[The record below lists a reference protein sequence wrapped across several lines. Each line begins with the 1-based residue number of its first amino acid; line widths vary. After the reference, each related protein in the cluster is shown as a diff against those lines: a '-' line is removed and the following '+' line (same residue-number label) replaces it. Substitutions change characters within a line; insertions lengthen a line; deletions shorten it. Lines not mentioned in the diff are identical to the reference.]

1 MLLQQL
7 KLKNIR
13 SYLDETIT
21 LSEGSTLLSGDIGS
35 GKSTILLAIEFALF
49 GISRPD
55 LPGEALLRKGCSQ
68 GSVELQFK
76 INDNSILINRN
87 LKKEKDSVKQ
97 TAGFILINNTKK
109 DLTPV
114 ELKAE
119 IISLLGYPEEFLTK
133 NKNYIFR
140 YTIYTPQEEMKLIL
154 QDDAEIRLD
163 VLRKIFNIDKYKN
176 IRDNLQVYL
185 KLMRTELAVLETKTE
200 KFEEEKNKLE
210 VLQKEKER
218 LDQNLKELSPEKL
231 KLEREILQRKEE
243 LDLIEKEQQKFLEL
257 KQQYKTILALIN
269 EKNNQR
275 QYLTQGKVELEE
287 QVNKLL
293 LPEDLNLELITKK
306 IGELEKEKGDFLTKK
321 ISLQGKLAQLQ
332 ENLKELHAEIKETEK
347 SLLSKAEKEEQKKQ
361 LSLEIADKEKLK
373 QKQLQLEE
381 LLERTVQIIIRNQTL
396 LNQSHELKEK
406 IIQLQSCPTCL
417 QDVSEKHKHKIQ
429 EQEEEKINIAQRLL
443 QESGGKKEEIWEQKE
458 VVKRKIEQLQELEQQ
473 LTKIK
478 LELIIMEEKKES
490 VLKKKGLLNQL
501 LTENNQLI
509 LQLEELEKKS
519 SLEQLN
525 LEIKEARVFLE
536 SFSKKLYL
544 EQAKL
549 ETEKQIIQN
558 RELLDKLEQELVL
571 LESKLAPKNDFSLR
585 LTELK
590 LQLNQCLE
598 REKAF
603 SVKIAQLQTGLE
615 GILRQEQVQEKI
627 LEEQNKF
634 RNKLIRWKELYHWL
648 DQYFSPLTETIEK
661 QVMLNIHYLFNLL
674 FQEWFS
680 ILIDDENIYSRLD
693 DSFTPIIEQNGYEVS
708 FNNLSGGEKTS
719 AALAYRLALT
729 KVINQVIQEI
739 RTKDLLILDEPTDGF
754 SSEQLDKVREV
765 LDKLGLKQTII
776 VSHESKIESFV
787 ERVIRVNKEGH
798 VSKIIA

>member
-35 GKSTILLAIEFALF
+35 GKSTLLLAIEFALF

-76 INDNSILINRN
+76 INDNSILITRN

-97 TAGFILINNTKK
+97 TSGFMVINNTRK

-119 IISLLGYPEEFLTK
+119 IIALLGYPEEFLTK

-176 IRDNLQVYL
+176 IRDNLEIYL
-185 KLMRTELAVLETKTE
+185 KLMRMELAILETKTE
-200 KFEEEKNKLE
+200 RFEEEKTKLE

-218 LDQNLKELSPEKL
+218 LDLNLKELSPEKL
-231 KLEREILQRKEE
+231 KLEREILQRKDE

-257 KQQYKTILALIN
+257 KQYYKTILALIK
-269 EKNNQR
+269 EKNSQKEHLSKR
-275 QYLTQGKVELEE
+275 KEELEE
-287 QVNKLL
+287 QINRLL
-293 LPEDLNLELITKK
+293 LPEELNLELV
-306 IGELEKEKGDFLTKK
+306 TKK
-321 ISLQGKLAQLQ
+321 ISELEKNKNDLFTKKVSLQGRLGQLQ
-332 ENLKELHAEIKETEK
+332 ESLKELHAEIKEIER
-347 SLLSKAEKEEQKKQ
+347 SVLSKAEKEESKKQ

-381 LLERTVQIIIRNQTL
+381 LLDRTVQIIIRNQIL
-396 LNQSHELKEK
+396 LNQSHELKET
-406 IIQLQSCPTCL
+406 IAQLQSCPTCL
-417 QDVSEKHKHKIQ
+417 QDVSERHKHKIQ
-429 EQEEEKINIAQRLL
+429 EQEEEKIDTAQRLL
-443 QESGGKKEEIWEQKE
+443 QESGLKKEEIWGQKE
-458 VVKRKIEQLQELEQQ
+458 TVKNRIERLQESEQQ

-478 LELIIMEEKKES
+478 LELIIIEEKKES
-490 VLKKKGLLNQL
+490 IHKKKEQLNQW
-501 LTENNQLI
+501 LTENNQLVQ
-509 LQLEELEKKS
+509 QLEELEKKS

-525 LEIKEARVFLE
+525 LKLKEARGFLE

-549 ETEKQIIQN
+549 ETEKQIVQN
-558 RELLDKLEQELVL
+558 RELLGKLEQELVL
-571 LESKLAPKNDFSLR
+571 LEEKLAPKNDFSLR

-590 LQLNQCLE
+590 LQLNLLLE

-603 SVKIAQLQTGLE
+603 SIKMAQLQTGWE
-615 GILRQEQVQEKI
+615 GALKQEQVQEKV

-634 RNKLIRWKELYHWL
+634 KNKLIRWKELYHWL

-661 QVMLNIHYLFNLL
+661 QVMLNIHHLFNLL

-693 DSFTPIIEQNGYEVS
+693 DSFTPIIEQNGYEIS

-719 AALAYRLALT
+719 AALAYRLSLN

-798 VSKIIA
+798 VSKVTA

>member
-35 GKSTILLAIEFALF
+35 GKSTLLLAIEFALF

-76 INDNSILINRN
+76 INDNSILITRN

-97 TAGFILINNTKK
+97 TSGFMVINNTRK

-119 IISLLGYPEEFLTK
+119 IIALLGYPEEFLTK

-176 IRDNLQVYL
+176 IRDNLEVYL
-185 KLMRTELAVLETKTE
+185 KLMRMELAILETKTE
-200 KFEEEKNKLE
+200 RFEEEKTKLE

-218 LDQNLKELSPEKL
+218 LDLNLKELSPEKL
-231 KLEREILQRKEE
+231 KLEREILQRKDE

-257 KQQYKTILALIN
+257 KQYYKTILALIK
-269 EKNNQR
+269 EKNSQKEHLSKR
-275 QYLTQGKVELEE
+275 KEELEE
-287 QVNKLL
+287 QINRLL
-293 LPEDLNLELITKK
+293 LPEELNLELV
-306 IGELEKEKGDFLTKK
+306 TKK
-321 ISLQGKLAQLQ
+321 ISELEKNKNDLFTKKVSLQGRLGQLQ
-332 ENLKELHAEIKETEK
+332 ESLKELHAEIKEIER
-347 SLLSKAEKEEQKKQ
+347 SVLSKAEKEESKKQ

-381 LLERTVQIIIRNQTL
+381 LLDRTVQIIIRNQIL
-396 LNQSHELKEK
+396 LNQSHELKET
-406 IIQLQSCPTCL
+406 IAQLQSCPTCL
-417 QDVSEKHKHKIQ
+417 QDVSERHKHKIQ
-429 EQEEEKINIAQRLL
+429 EQEEEKIDTAQRLL
-443 QESGGKKEEIWEQKE
+443 QESGLKKEEIWGQKE
-458 VVKRKIEQLQELEQQ
+458 TVKNRIERLQESEQQ

-478 LELIIMEEKKES
+478 LELIIIEEKKES
-490 VLKKKGLLNQL
+490 IHKKKEQLNQW
-501 LTENNQLI
+501 LTENNQLVQ
-509 LQLEELEKKS
+509 QLEELEKKS

-525 LEIKEARVFLE
+525 LKLKEARGFLE

-549 ETEKQIIQN
+549 ETEKQIVQN
-558 RELLDKLEQELVL
+558 RELLGKLEQELVL
-571 LESKLAPKNDFSLR
+571 LEEKLAPKNDFSLR

-590 LQLNQCLE
+590 LQLNLLLE

-603 SVKIAQLQTGLE
+603 SIKMAQLQTGWE
-615 GILRQEQVQEKI
+615 GALKQEQVQEKV

-634 RNKLIRWKELYHWL
+634 KNKLIRWKELYHWL

-661 QVMLNIHYLFNLL
+661 QVMLNIHHLFNLL

-693 DSFTPIIEQNGYEVS
+693 DSFTPIIEQNGYEIS

-719 AALAYRLALT
+719 AALAYRLSLN

-798 VSKIIA
+798 VSKVTA